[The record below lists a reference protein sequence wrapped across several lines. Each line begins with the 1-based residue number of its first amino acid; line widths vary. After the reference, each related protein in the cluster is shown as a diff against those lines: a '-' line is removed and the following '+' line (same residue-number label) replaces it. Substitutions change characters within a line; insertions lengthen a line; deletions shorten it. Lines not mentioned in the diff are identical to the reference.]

1 MSSPMRLG
9 AMVTLWDRFPIA
21 LPELGF
27 LELLVLPQ
35 DDMAEVKG
43 FCDRFDGELVVHAP
57 GELPDGRPLDLASP
71 DKGWREASVRRVRE
85 VTKAAEGTARPV
97 VIHPGGV
104 TEAPVQE
111 AGPLLGA
118 LRSSLEDLPDYTWLE
133 NMPLHHHHRGRRLH
147 CNLMRTPGEMAEVE
161 GLVAG
166 FTVDVAHA
174 YLGVE
179 GDGNANVRAMF
190 VELGEAVR
198 HVHLSD
204 ARRPDEKGLMP
215 GDGEVDMSFLPYL
228 RGLPV
233 LLEVGTGRL
242 ADGAAL
248 REALRRMRS

>member
-1 MSSPMRLG
+1 MRLG
-9 AMVTLWDRFPIA
+9 AMVTLWDRSPIA

-43 FCDRFDGELVVHAP
+43 FCDGFDGELIVHAP
-57 GELPDGRPLDLASP
+57 EELPDGRPLDLASP

-147 CNLMRTPGEMAEVE
+147 REHRRTHDRIGKNR
-161 GLVAG
+161 GS
-166 FTVDVAHA
+166 FHI
-174 YLGVE
+174 
-179 GDGNANVRAMF
+179 GN
-190 VELGEAVR
+190 
-198 HVHLSD
+198 
-204 ARRPDEKGLMP
+204 
-215 GDGEVDMSFLPYL
+215 
-228 RGLPV
+228 RGLQNGN
-233 LLEVGTGRL
+233 LFHS
-242 ADGAAL
+242 
-248 REALRRMRS
+248 LRRRHKHGRRSRLRHHHRWRFWQCRRKLRCRGRTDRLHQQPGTSEESQ